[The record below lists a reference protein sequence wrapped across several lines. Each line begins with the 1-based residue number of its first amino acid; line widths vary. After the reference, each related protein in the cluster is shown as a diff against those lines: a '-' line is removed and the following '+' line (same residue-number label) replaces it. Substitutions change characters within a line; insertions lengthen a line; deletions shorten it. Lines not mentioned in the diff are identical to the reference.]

1 MQVGIVGLPNVGKST
16 LFNALTESQ
25 NAEAS
30 NYPFCTI
37 EPNIGTVIVP
47 DPKLYNLLNIYKS
60 QKVVPSTIEFVDIA
74 GLVKGASKGEGLGNK
89 FLSHIRE
96 VDAIAHIVR
105 CFDDDNVVHIYNRV
119 NPRSDIETVEG
130 ELIIKDLETVEKRIE
145 KLQKL
150 FKAGDKKAGKEIEL
164 LNRLKKHLNEFRLAR
179 FFTRDLPFEERE
191 IIRYLHLLSDVPV
204 IYIANVEEES
214 MVTGNKYS
222 EIVRSIA
229 ESEGA
234 RFLVLSVKIES
245 EIANLDSPEEKK
257 EFLKSMGLNQSG
269 LDRLVYQSY
278 QLLDLI
284 TFYTANERELHSW
297 TIKHGI
303 RAQEAAGKIHTDF
316 ERGFI
321 RAEIIKY
328 EDIMKYGSEH
338 LVKENGLLRIEGKDY
353 IVEDGDII
361 YFRFNV

>member
-47 DPKLYNLLNIYKS
+47 DTKLYNLLNIYKS

-105 CFDDDNVVHIYNRV
+105 CFENENVVHIYNRV
-119 NPRSDIETVEG
+119 DPASDIETVEG

-145 KLQKL
+145 KTQKL
-150 FKAGDKKAGKEIEL
+150 LKAGDKNAGKELEL
-164 LNRLKKHLNEFRLAR
+164 LNKLRNHLNQFRLAR
-179 FFTRDLPFEERE
+179 FFTKNLHQEEKE
-191 IIRYLHLLSDVPV
+191 VIRYLHLLSDVPV
-204 IYIANVEEES
+204 IYIANVDEES
-214 MVTGNKYS
+214 ALTGNRYS
-222 EIVRSIA
+222 DIVREIA
-229 ESEGA
+229 EKEGA
-234 RFLVLSVKIES
+234 SFLILSVEIEA
-245 EIANLDSPEEKK
+245 EIANLESADEKR
-257 EFLKSMGLNQSG
+257 EFLLAMGLKQSG
-269 LDRLVYQSY
+269 LDRLVYESY
-278 QLLDLI
+278 RLLDLI

-297 TIKHGI
+297 TIKHGT
-303 RAQEAAGKIHTDF
+303 RAQQAAGKIHTDF

-328 EDIMKYGSEH
+328 DDIMKYGSEH

-353 IVEDGDII
+353 VVEDGDII